1 MAIKTVE
8 EMLIRDE
15 GFRARPYRDSLG
27 HWTVGYGYS
36 LETGPPLSEET
47 ARIILKEH
55 VGMILADLTSRM
67 PWTKQLSQPR
77 FGVLINM
84 AFNLGIR
91 GLMSFRRMLA
101 ALQAED
107 YEEAAIEML
116 SSRWARQVGSRAN
129 RLAEQMRGGHWV

>member
-1 MAIKTVE
+1 MNIYSQLE
-8 EMLIRDE
+8 RDE
-15 GFRARPYRDSLG
+15 GFRPRPYKDSLG
-27 HWTVGYGYS
+27 HWTVGFGWS

-55 VGMILADLTSRM
+55 VSMILADLTSRM

-77 FGVLINM
+77 FGALVNM
-84 AFNLGIR
+84 AFNLGIH

-107 YEEAAIEML
+107 YEAAAIEML

-129 RLAEQMRGGHWV
+129 RLAEQMREDQWV